1 MAARRLLSTRTWGKL
16 NTEPT
21 TTRSPQELTMIGSP
35 NTCSRCRF
43 FTRNACSSR
52 HCYDW
57 RAERQRRRE
66 PDWEG
71 EDHDDPDD
79 EPSTEA

>member
-1 MAARRLLSTRTWGKL
+1 
-16 NTEPT
+16 
-21 TTRSPQELTMIGSP
+21 MIASP

-57 RAERQRRRE
+57 RTERPRRGDEADWDDVRKE
-66 PDWEG
+66 PRDG
-71 EDHDDPDD
+71 PNPED
-79 EPSTEA
+79 

>member
-1 MAARRLLSTRTWGKL
+1 
-16 NTEPT
+16 
-21 TTRSPQELTMIGSP
+21 MIGSP

-66 PDWEG
+66 PDWES